1 MTNISE
7 LLSFPFA
14 GGQSLGWNEDRVDDL
29 YPAPGVRKA
38 RAIRAKGIM
47 LEGEFTP
54 AENAA
59 GLGGAS
65 IFCGETLPVTAR
77 FSDFAGFR
85 DDFDTHPRGLAVT
98 FRPRLGPQAD
108 VVSHSFNGFPTR
120 RTAEFSFGPRHARTG
135 GGQAPA
141 PQSYATCA
149 YYGVDTMAL
158 SRADRRLMFI
168 RSHFVPAAGEH
179 FLTPGEIAARGHDY
193 LREEMMERLRAGPV
207 VFYFVGE
214 IATPGGDI
222 ADPSAAWPE
231 GGPLAVLGTITL
243 RGVSPGPAGADGAL
257 PVMPDTLADAV
268 MAARSPLLRRDAG
281 RPFAGQ
287 WQPG

>member
-14 GGQSLGWNEDRVDDL
+14 GGQSLGWNEDRGDDL

-47 LEGEFTP
+47 LEGTFTP

-59 GLGGAS
+59 EWGGAS

-77 FSDFAGFR
+77 FSDFTGFR
-85 DDFDTHPRGLAVT
+85 DGPDTHPRGLAVT
-98 FRPRLGPQAD
+98 FRPRLGPQTDIA
-108 VVSHSFNGFPTR
+108 SHSFNGFPTR
-120 RTAEFSFGPRHARTG
+120 RTAETGMGPRTVSAG
-135 GGQAPA
+135 GRHAPA

-158 SRADRRLMFI
+158 SGVDRRLIFV
-168 RSHFVPAAGEH
+168 RPHFVPAAGEH
-179 FLTPGEIAARGHDY
+179 FLTSREIAARGHNY
-193 LREEMMERLRAGPV
+193 LRGEIMERLRAGPV

-214 IATPGGDI
+214 SATPDGDI
-222 ADPSAAWPE
+222 GDPSAGWPE

-243 RGVSPGPAGADGAL
+243 RGVSPDPAGADRAL
-257 PVMPDTLADAV
+257 PFMPDTLADAV
-268 MAARSPLLRRDAG
+268 VAAKSMLARRAMDGSIG
-281 RPFAGQ
+281 RQ
-287 WQPG
+287 WQPV